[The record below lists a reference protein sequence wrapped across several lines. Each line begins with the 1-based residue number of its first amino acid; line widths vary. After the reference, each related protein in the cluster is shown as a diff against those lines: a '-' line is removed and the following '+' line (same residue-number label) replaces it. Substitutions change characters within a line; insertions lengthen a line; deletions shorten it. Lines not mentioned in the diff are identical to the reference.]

1 MKEEKGNIKFQ
12 QIINSAKDLFW
23 RFGMRRV
30 TVEEI
35 CQSANISKMTFYKYF
50 DNKIELAKY
59 IYNQVISV
67 AEAEYREI
75 MESNIPFSDKIK
87 LTIKLKMK
95 GTQDLSQEFINELLQ
110 GIYPEMTAFYH
121 RKVKENLQRLLEDY
135 TQAQKNGE
143 IRADIKP
150 EFILFFL
157 SHMIELCTDKKLVSL
172 YENPQEMIAELMNF
186 FFYGILPRGNKNEG
200 ENEK

>member
-12 QIINSAKDLFW
+12 QIIHSAKDLFW

-35 CQSANISKMTFYKYF
+35 CRGANVSKMTFYKYF

-59 IYNQVISV
+59 IYSQVISV
-67 AEAEYREI
+67 AEDEYREI
-75 MESNIPFSDKIK
+75 MEKKIPFSEKIK
-87 LTIKLKMK
+87 LTMQLKMK

-110 GIYPEMTAFYH
+110 NVYPEMTAFYH
-121 RKVKENLQRLLEDY
+121 QKVKESLQRVLDDY
-135 TQAQKNGE
+135 TLAQKNGE
-143 IRADIKP
+143 IRPDIKP

-157 SHMIELCTDKKLVSL
+157 NHMLELVTDKKLVSL
-172 YENPQEMIAELMNF
+172 YENPQQMISELMNF
-186 FFYGILPRGNKNEG
+186 FFYGILPRETRMGEKNE
-200 ENEK
+200 K